1 MLVGAAIYVG
11 TFILSSN
18 WDYRLIFLIFCIPFL
33 QQRPFPCARAVILVM
48 LPAMNETLLTYWF
61 GVTGLVV
68 AQLAKT
74 VIFAVLSAYLLALAW
89 GTLASF
95 YAKPKSATAATN

>member
-1 MLVGAAIYVG
+1 
-11 TFILSSN
+11 
-18 WDYRLIFLIFCIPFL
+18 
-33 QQRPFPCARAVILVM
+33 
-48 LPAMNETLLTYWF
+48 MNETLLTYWF

-74 VIFAVLSAYLLALAW
+74 VIFAVLGAYLLALAW
-89 GTLASF
+89 GTFASF

>member
-1 MLVGAAIYVG
+1 V
-11 TFILSSN
+11 
-18 WDYRLIFLIFCIPFL
+18 
-33 QQRPFPCARAVILVM
+33 
-48 LPAMNETLLTYWF
+48 TYWF

-74 VIFAVLSAYLLALAW
+74 VPFAVLSAYLLALAW

-95 YAKPKSATAATN
+95 YAKPQSATAATN

>member
-1 MLVGAAIYVG
+1 
-11 TFILSSN
+11 
-18 WDYRLIFLIFCIPFL
+18 LIFCIPFL

-68 AQLAKT
+68 AQLANT
-74 VIFAVLSAYLLALAW
+74 VISAVLSAYLLARAW

-95 YAKPKSATAATN
+95 CAKPKSATAATN